1 MPVLAVGPRKMRHPG
16 AFSEFGKIHGGEITA
31 YVGLPDYLEERVP
44 TREALS
50 KIWWSLSFQ
59 ASDCFMLT
67 FVIFHSCQDAKRR
80 WT

>member
-50 KIWWSLSFQ
+50 
-59 ASDCFMLT
+59 T
-67 FVIFHSCQDAKRR
+67 NRVVIIFPGPGLFYANICNFS
-80 WT
+80 